1 MPGAIIDGNA
11 VAARLRAQLRTEL
24 DDFSSR
30 HGFRPGIATL
40 RVGNDFGA
48 GVYRAAV
55 EKLCSQLGLAYR
67 DESLPDNAGGR
78 QIVEAIQGLNEDSNV
93 SGILPL
99 RPFSDPESDS
109 TVIDSIRADKDI
121 DCFHP
126 FNMGRLALGVPVL
139 PPATAAACV
148 ELLESYLTEQGKDV
162 ADALSGAEVCVVGH
176 SNIVGKPLALLLLNR
191 NATMTVTHV
200 FTFER
205 GNLAKH
211 TAQAD
216 YLIVA
221 AGVPH
226 LLGPSH
232 VKDGAVVLDVGI
244 NRMVVCCGCSS
255 LQSGSARVCPL
266 CGGVLAHAE
275 TKIVGDVDFEAVIDK
290 VEAITPVPGGVGA
303 VTNLMLARNALRAAQ
318 MQIGRR

>member
-1 MPGAIIDGNA
+1 MPGTIIDGNI
-11 VAARLRAQLRTEL
+11 VAAGVQTQLRADL
-24 DDFSSR
+24 DDFAAR

-40 RVGNDFGA
+40 RVGDDFGA

-55 EKLCSQLGLAYR
+55 EKLCSRLGLAYR
-67 DESLPDNAGGR
+67 DESLPDKAGR
-78 QIVEAIQGLNEDSNV
+78 EQIVAAIQSLNEDSTV

-99 RPFSDPESDS
+99 RPFPDPDCDGA
-109 TVIDSIRADKDI
+109 VIDSIRVDKDI

-126 FNMGRLALGVPVL
+126 SNMGRLALGAPVL

-148 ELLESYLTEQGKDV
+148 ELLESYLGGQGKDV
-162 ADALSGAEVCVVGH
+162 ADALAGAEVCVVGH
-176 SNIVGKPLALLLLNR
+176 SNIVGKPLALMLLNR

-200 FTFER
+200 FTFDR
-205 GNLAKH
+205 GQLQKH

-226 LLGPSH
+226 LIGPSH
-232 VKDGAVVLDVGI
+232 VKEGAVVLDVGI
-244 NRMVVCCGCSS
+244 NRMIVCSECSCLQAQSVRICPTCGSVS
-255 LQSGSARVCPL
+255 
-266 CGGVLAHAE
+266 AHAE
-275 TKIVGDVDFEAVIDK
+275 TRIVGDVDFDAVVGK

-303 VTNLMLARNALRAAQ
+303 VTNLMLARNALWAAR
-318 MQIGRR
+318 MQAGNE